1 MIGQRPVAPKTVT
14 AALRRALDERD
25 GHRCAWHFEGVC
37 DLETLVPHH
46 RVNRGMGGRASLNR
60 LSNLVW
66 LCAVVNGLIESSA
79 EWAVGARVRGI
90 KLSGHA
96 EPSRER
102 VRHAVHG
109 WCLLTD
115 DGAVVEVGGGE

>member
-1 MIGQRPVAPKTVT
+1 MTPKSVT
-14 AALRRALDERD
+14 KRLRDALDARD
-25 GHRCAWHFEGVC
+25 GHLCAWHAAGC

-102 VRHAVHG
+102 IRHAVHG

-115 DGAVVEVGGGE
+115 GGGVVEVGGGE